1 MKRCGL
7 LGRMEN
13 KPMISI
19 RVKKETLIALKA
31 KAKSLGIGYQTL
43 INLILDKNLKCSFIS
58 VQQSVEVSE
67 KV

>member
-1 MKRCGL
+1 
-7 LGRMEN
+7 
-13 KPMISI
+13 MISI